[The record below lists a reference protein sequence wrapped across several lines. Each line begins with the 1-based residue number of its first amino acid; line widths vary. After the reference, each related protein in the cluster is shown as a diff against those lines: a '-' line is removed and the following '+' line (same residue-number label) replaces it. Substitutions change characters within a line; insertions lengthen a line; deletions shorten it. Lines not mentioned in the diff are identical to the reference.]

1 MYFVIML
8 VHPFREILHYY
19 CRDSD
24 ESGALILSQQSFVYA
39 GKKSDFVWKEGG
51 ISLHFPAA
59 TSSKTNIKISVA
71 VVGDVQKHSILELPY
86 QQMTAASATY
96 KITASAPLPVAVKI
110 RMQHC
115 VVLESGES
123 LTLMVADRGPPYY
136 FKPLPGAIFP
146 PESSYG
152 EIEVQSF
159 SFFEMLKD
167 VLSWCLR
174 YPMRLSIQVFYH
186 EDSTATFVV
195 TKNIPSYLVAV
206 KKSIHIKYIHYE
218 DMPMTCENSI
228 EAVTLSVPIDSNGW
242 HVSSRTKPAKIKML
256 DIDKYEPMQTCPK
269 IMLRM
274 KWKGSG
280 NPTEESVSVPIHG
293 GSIES
298 YDLLCRPPTEKQSHS
313 SQAQTR
319 ELPQASS
326 TTTESPASLSDPP
339 TLPLS
344 ATTESPTNLSDP
356 PTLPL
361 LQIFPKRSGDVI
373 NIIEEVTEK
382 YDDLGIRLLNDRNGT
397 ITRNIE
403 SQYSPNQTRITKAIF
418 EKWLQGTEGSS
429 RSWATLVT
437 VLKEIKL
444 TALAEEIDDSI
455 TS

>member
-1 MYFVIML
+1 MYGTI
-8 VHPFREILHYY
+8 IY

-24 ESGALILSQQSFVYA
+24 ESGALILSEKSFVYD
-39 GKKSDFVWKEGG
+39 GKKLDFVWREGG

-59 TSSKTNIKISVA
+59 ASSETNIEISVA

-86 QQMTAASATY
+86 RLMTAASATY
-96 KITASAPLPVAVKI
+96 KITASAPLPIAVKV

-115 VVLESGES
+115 VILESGES

-146 PESSYG
+146 SESSYG

-159 SFFEMLKD
+159 SFFEILKD
-167 VLSWCLR
+167 VLSHR
-174 YPMRLSIQVFYH
+174 PRHPMRLSIQVFYH

-195 TKNIPSYLVAV
+195 TKNVPSYLVAV
-206 KKSIHIKYIHYE
+206 KKSIHTKCIHYE

-228 EAVTLSVPIDSNGW
+228 EAITLSVPIESNGW
-242 HVSSRTKPAKIKML
+242 HISSRTKPAEIKL
-256 DIDKYEPMQTCPK
+256 FDIDKYEPMQTCPK

-280 NPTEESVSVPIHG
+280 NPTEESVCVPIQG

-298 YDLLCRPPTEKQSHS
+298 YDLLCRPTPQKQGPSF
-313 SQAQTR
+313 QVQTLA
-319 ELPQASS
+319 LPQTSS
-326 TTTESPASLSDPP
+326 T
-339 TLPLS
+339 
-344 ATTESPTNLSDP
+344 TTESPTNLSDP

-361 LQIFPKRSGDVI
+361 LLTFPKRSGGVI

-382 YDDLGIRLLNDRNGT
+382 YHDLGIRLLNDRNGT

-403 SQYSPNQTRITKAIF
+403 SQYSPNPTRITKAIF

>member
-1 MYFVIML
+1 MYGTI
-8 VHPFREILHYY
+8 Y

-24 ESGALILSQQSFVYA
+24 ESGALLLSEQSFVYD
-39 GKKSDFVWKEGG
+39 GKKLDFVWREGG

-59 TSSKTNIKISVA
+59 ASSETNIKISVA
-71 VVGDVQKHSILELPY
+71 VVGDVQKHSILQLPY
-86 QQMTAASATY
+86 RLMTEASATY
-96 KITASAPLPVAVKI
+96 KITASVPLPVAVKV

-159 SFFEMLKD
+159 SFFEILKD
-167 VLSWCLR
+167 MLSR
-174 YPMRLSIQVFYH
+174 RRHPMRLSIQVFYH

-195 TKNIPSYLVAV
+195 TKNVPSYLVAV

-218 DMPMTCENSI
+218 DMPMTCENSV
-228 EAVTLSVPIDSNGW
+228 EAITLSVPIESNGW

-280 NPTEESVSVPIHG
+280 NPTEESVSVPIQG

-298 YDLLCRPPTEKQSHS
+298 YDLLCKPTPQKQGPSF
-313 SQAQTR
+313 QVQIPA
-319 ELPQASS
+319 LPQASS
-326 TTTESPASLSDPP
+326 TTI
-339 TLPLS
+339 
-344 ATTESPTNLSDP
+344 ESPTNLSDP
-356 PTLPL
+356 PTLSL
-361 LQIFPKRSGDVI
+361 LLTFPKRSGGVI

-382 YDDLGIRLLNDRNGT
+382 YHDLSIRLLNDRNGT

-437 VLKEIKL
+437 VLKEIKH
-444 TALAEEIDDSI
+444 TALAKEIYDNI

>member
-1 MYFVIML
+1 M
-8 VHPFREILHYY
+8 
-19 CRDSD
+19 
-24 ESGALILSQQSFVYA
+24 YA
-39 GKKSDFVWKEGG
+39 GKKLDFVWKEGG

-59 TSSKTNIKISVA
+59 TSSKTNIEISVA

-86 QQMTAASATY
+86 RLMTAASATY
-96 KITASAPLPVAVKI
+96 KITASAPLPVAVKV

-123 LTLMVADRGPPYY
+123 LTLMVADQGPPYY

-159 SFFEMLKD
+159 SFFEILKD
-167 VLSWCLR
+167 MLSR
-174 YPMRLSIQVFYH
+174 RRHPMRLSIQVFYH

-195 TKNIPSYLVAV
+195 TKNIPAHLNAV
-206 KKSIHIKYIHYE
+206 KESMHIKCIHYE
-218 DMPMTCENSI
+218 DMPMTCENSV
-228 EAVTLSVPIDSNGW
+228 EAITLSLPVHSKNGW
-242 HVSSRTKPAKIKML
+242 HVSSRFKPAQIKL
-256 DIDKYEPMQTCPK
+256 FDIDKYEPMQTCPK
-269 IMLRM
+269 IILQME
-274 KWKGSG
+274 WKGSG
-280 NPTEESVSVPIHG
+280 RPTKGSVCVPIQG
-293 GSIES
+293 GSVES
-298 YDLLCRPPTEKQSHS
+298 FDLLCKPPTQKQGQSLQIQIPAPS
-313 SQAQTR
+313 
-319 ELPQASS
+319 L
-326 TTTESPASLSDPP
+326 ES
-339 TLPLS
+339 S

-361 LQIFPKRSGDVI
+361 LQTFPKRSGGVI
-373 NIIEEVTEK
+373 NIIEEVTGK
-382 YDDLGIRLLNDRNGT
+382 YHDLSIRLLNDRNGT

-418 EKWLQGTEGSS
+418 EKWLQGTEGSP

>member
-1 MYFVIML
+1 M
-8 VHPFREILHYY
+8 
-19 CRDSD
+19 
-24 ESGALILSQQSFVYA
+24 LILSQKSFVYT
-39 GKKSDFVWKEGG
+39 GKKLDFVWKEGG

-59 TSSKTNIKISVA
+59 ASSKTNIKISVA
-71 VVGDVQKHSILELPY
+71 VIGDVQKHSILELPY

-96 KITASAPLPVAVKI
+96 KITASAPLPVAVKV

-123 LTLMVADRGPPYY
+123 LTLMMADRGPPYY

-146 PESSYG
+146 PKSSYG

-159 SFFEMLKD
+159 SFFEFLKD
-167 VLSWCLR
+167 MLSR
-174 YPMRLSIQVFYH
+174 RRHPMRLSIQVFYH

-195 TKNIPSYLVAV
+195 TKNVPSFLVAV
-206 KKSIHIKYIHYE
+206 KKSIHTECIHYE

-228 EAVTLSVPIDSNGW
+228 EAITLSLPIDSNGW

-256 DIDKYEPMQTCPK
+256 DIDEYEPLQTCPK

-280 NPTEESVSVPIHG
+280 YPTEESVCVPIQG

-298 YDLLCRPPTEKQSHS
+298 YDLLCKPTPQKQGHS
-313 SQAQTR
+313 SQAQTP

-326 TTTESPASLSDPP
+326 ATTESPASLSDPP

-344 ATTESPTNLSDP
+344 ATTESPADLSDP

-361 LQIFPKRSGDVI
+361 LQIFPKRSGGVI

-382 YDDLGIRLLNDRNGT
+382 YHDLSIRLLNDGNGT

-418 EKWLQGTEGSS
+418 QKWLQGTG
-429 RSWATLVT
+429 RTPQSWATLIT